1 MQCASQARFG
11 IYSQKF
17 LKECPK
23 FFPIHNTVAIEN
35 FFWGGEGV
43 GVCVKLENGNIFSKT
58 KIFPFFLGQCF

>member
-1 MQCASQARFG
+1 MQCASQARSG

-35 FFWGGEGV
+35 FFLGGGGGG
-43 GVCVKLENGNIFSKT
+43 GVC
-58 KIFPFFLGQCF
+58 